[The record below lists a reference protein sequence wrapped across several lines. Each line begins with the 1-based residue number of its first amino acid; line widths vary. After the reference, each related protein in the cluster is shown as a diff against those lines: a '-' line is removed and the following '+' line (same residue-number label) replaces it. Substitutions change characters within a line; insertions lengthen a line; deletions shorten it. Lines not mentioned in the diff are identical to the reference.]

1 MLSERLGRRV
11 SYEATEPAEAMRRF
25 LASGMPEWKAQE
37 LILMYAYLQDPLHT
51 QTNDAV
57 RQFTGRAPRPFA
69 AFVQEYA
76 ERMSSGGLLH
86 A

>member
-1 MLSERLGRRV
+1 
-11 SYEATEPAEAMRRF
+11 
-25 LASGMPEWKAQE
+25 MPEWKAHE
-37 LILMYAYLQDPLHT
+37 LILMYAYLQNPQHT

-69 AFVQEYA
+69 DFVQEYA
-76 ERMSSGGLLH
+76 GRLSSGSVPH